1 LTFCTFVQLG
11 GGLDAAKQGMTSAA
25 VFAGSS
31 MQIFVKTPS
40 GKTITLEVWASQSV
54 EDVKRMVQCKT
65 NIPADAQRLLWTGKQ
80 LEDGRTLGDYNVFQE
95 STLHLAL
102 RLRGGA
108 DHQQGPQKHQVH
120 LTKNLL
126 PVFRRLIVDL
136 LSSFDF
142 CVFVCVSFYV
152 FRVTPLQLGM
162 ARFSKQ
168 RA

>member
-65 NIPADAQRLLWTGKQ
+65 NIPANEQRLIWTGKQ
-80 LEDGRTLGDYNVFQE
+80 LEEGRTLGDYNVIQE
-95 STLHLAL
+95 STLHLTL
-102 RLRGGA
+102 RLRDGAAVGLERKPMFLFLFFSQLVCLSGSLGG
-108 DHQQGPQKHQVH
+108 
-120 LTKNLL
+120 
-126 PVFRRLIVDL
+126 
-136 LSSFDF
+136 
-142 CVFVCVSFYV
+142 
-152 FRVTPLQLGM
+152 
-162 ARFSKQ
+162 
-168 RA
+168 